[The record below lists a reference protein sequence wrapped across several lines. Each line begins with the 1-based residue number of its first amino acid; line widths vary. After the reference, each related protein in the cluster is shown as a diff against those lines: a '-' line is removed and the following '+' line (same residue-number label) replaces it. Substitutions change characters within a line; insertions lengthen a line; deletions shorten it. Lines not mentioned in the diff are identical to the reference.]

1 MGRFARILSNFYL
14 TGSVSLIKKDFK
26 VSSKTAKCLNVAA
39 IVINWALLPFSL
51 VLVGITISECNSRSK
66 DHKVLQKLILSL
78 ANDDNA
84 SFVVELLKK
93 NDGDIIYTIWTDED
107 MAKKFLN
114 ISGMEEN
121 LSQIKRLKY
130 VLNKINKKKVEE
142 NKTEELQTLEESQ
155 A

>member
-14 TGSVSLIKKDFK
+14 RGSVSLIKKDFK

-51 VLVGITISECNSRSK
+51 ILVGITISECNSRSK
-66 DHKVLQKLILSL
+66 DDKILKKLILSL

-84 SFVVELLKK
+84 SFVVELFKK
-93 NDGDIIYTIWTDED
+93 NDGDVIYTICTDED

-114 ISGMEEN
+114 ISGMEEKM
-121 LSQIKRLKY
+121 SQIKRLTY
-130 VLNKINKKKVEE
+130 VLNKINKKKVVQQDQEE
-142 NKTEELQTLEESQ
+142 SQALEESQ